1 MLEHRNFMAVPW
13 SAKGERQT
21 LSPSQA
27 QRIHS
32 SDVHLGGDAAPRLPA
47 GSSVSHA
54 RCHVFWEPQ
63 ESCWN
68 ERPCK
73 PKLRRGDH
81 WRDGGMMSISTQESV
96 WSPCRSSGRS
106 SKPRA
111 QKLPHTCEIQESFQE
126 TGTIW
131 ESQENP
137 THNCG
142 QRL

>member
-32 SDVHLGGDAAPRLPA
+32 SDAHHGGDAAPRLHA
-47 GSSVSHA
+47 GSSVRHA

-73 PKLRRGDH
+73 PTLRRRDH
-81 WRDGGMMSISTQESV
+81 WRDGAMMSISTQVSFEWAKQQTQGPEASTHV
-96 WSPCRSSGRS
+96 RN
-106 SKPRA
+106 PRVFSRDRDHLGVA
-111 QKLPHTCEIQESFQE
+111 GEPDPQLWTAIVSHC
-126 TGTIW
+126 
-131 ESQENP
+131 
-137 THNCG
+137 
-142 QRL
+142 